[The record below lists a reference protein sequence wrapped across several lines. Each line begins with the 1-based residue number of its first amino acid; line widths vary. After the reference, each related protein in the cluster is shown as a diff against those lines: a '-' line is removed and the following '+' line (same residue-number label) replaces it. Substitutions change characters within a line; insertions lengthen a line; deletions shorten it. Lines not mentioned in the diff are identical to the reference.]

1 MRVIRTL
8 HDVTAARHVIL
19 TISRTIQLVGIIAAV
34 VLLVAFERRIDA
46 LAVRAVERTCA
57 CITVT
62 EGLSL
67 RFARIKPDRRF
78 MRW

>member
-1 MRVIRTL
+1 MRVIRAL
-8 HDVTAARHVIL
+8 HDVAAARHVIL

-34 VLLVAFERRIDA
+34 VLLVALERRIDA

-62 EGLSL
+62 GGLSF
-67 RFARIKPDRRF
+67 RSTRVKSDRRF
-78 MRW
+78 TRW